1 MNISALKSASSFNV
15 RTPAV
20 SLSLP
25 IFRRICEFLAVKKCI
40 THVYVTT
47 EYGKEL
53 LPGQNNVHIHVGKM
67 DEGQMSDE
75 ISVILP
81 DIVIDAT
88 HPYATQV
95 THNIKE
101 ACDSRNI
108 FYVRVLREENT
119 EKAGNNADNIIY
131 TETMKDAVRLLNDD
145 RFIHKNVLMTT
156 GSKNIPE
163 YVYIKDFKDRLYLRL
178 LPNPQMMESAIQAG
192 IMPAHLI
199 GMQGPFSQ
207 ELNEAVIRQ
216 FNIGVLVTKESGNN
230 GGYEE
235 KISAT
240 LNTGT
245 DCIVIR
251 RPLENGG
258 KNLSEIIA
266 YLEENIDSQC

>member
-1 MNISALKSASSFNV
+1 MKNTIMLFAG
-15 RTPAV
+15 TTEG
-20 SLSLP
+20 
-25 IFRRICEFLAVKKCI
+25 RRICEYLEEKECV

-53 LPGQNNVHIHVGKM
+53 LPHKDNIHIHVGKL
-67 DEGQMSDE
+67 DEEQMSGE
-75 ISVILP
+75 LKEVCP

-101 ACDSRNI
+101 ACDCQNI

-119 EKAGNNADNIIY
+119 EQSGRQDNIIY
-131 TETMKDAVRLLNDD
+131 AETMKEAVGLLNSDD
-145 RFIHKNVLMTT
+145 YIERNILMTT

-163 YVYIKDFKDRLYLRL
+163 YVQIKNYRERLYLRL
-178 LPNPQMMESAIQAG
+178 LPNPQMLESAIQAG

-199 GMQGPFSQ
+199 GMQGPFSE

-216 FNIGVLVTKESGNN
+216 LGIGVLVTKESGNN

-235 KISAT
+235 KISAVQ
-240 LNTGT
+240 NTGIK
-245 DCIVIR
+245 CVVIR
-251 RPLENGG
+251 RPFEEDG
-258 KNLSEIIA
+258 KSLSEIIK
-266 YLEENIDSQC
+266 YLNENVD

>member
-1 MNISALKSASSFNV
+1 MKKTIMLFAG
-15 RTPAV
+15 TTEG
-20 SLSLP
+20 
-25 IFRRICEFLAVKKCI
+25 RRICEFLAVKKCI

-81 DIVIDAT
+81 DIVID
-88 HPYATQV
+88 ATQV

>member
-1 MNISALKSASSFNV
+1 MKKTIMLFAG
-15 RTPAV
+15 TTEG
-20 SLSLP
+20 
-25 IFRRICEFLAVKKCI
+25 RRICEFLAVKKCI

-178 LPNPQMMESAIQAG
+178 LPNPQMMESAIQA
-192 IMPAHLI
+192 
-199 GMQGPFSQ
+199 PFSQ

>member
-1 MNISALKSASSFNV
+1 MKKTIMLFAG
-15 RTPAV
+15 TTEG
-20 SLSLP
+20 
-25 IFRRICEFLAVKKCI
+25 RRICEFLEEKECA

-53 LPGQNNVHIHVGKM
+53 LPQKDSIHIHVGKM
-67 DEGQMSDE
+67 DEECMSDE
-75 ISVILP
+75 LKKIRP

-88 HPYATQV
+88 HPYATLV
-95 THNIKE
+95 THNIKDV
-101 ACDSRNI
+101 CDRQNI
-108 FYVRVLREENT
+108 FYIRVLREGNT
-119 EKAGNNADNIIY
+119 QQSDSRDDVIY
-131 TETMKDAVRLLNDD
+131 TETMKEAIGLLNSDD
-145 RFIHKNVLMTT
+145 YIEKNILMTT

-163 YVYIKDFKDRLYLRL
+163 YVHIKDFKDRLYLRL
-178 LPNPQMMESAIQAG
+178 LPDPQMMESAIQAG

-207 ELNEAVIRQ
+207 ELNEAVMRQ

-235 KISAT
+235 KISAA

-251 RPLENGG
+251 RPLENDGM
-258 KNLSEIIA
+258 NLSEVIE
-266 YLEENIDSQC
+266 YLEKIIDSQC

>member
-1 MNISALKSASSFNV
+1 
-15 RTPAV
+15 
-20 SLSLP
+20 
-25 IFRRICEFLAVKKCI
+25 
-40 THVYVTT
+40 
-47 EYGKEL
+47 
-53 LPGQNNVHIHVGKM
+53 
-67 DEGQMSDE
+67 
-75 ISVILP
+75 
-81 DIVIDAT
+81 
-88 HPYATQV
+88 
-95 THNIKE
+95 
-101 ACDSRNI
+101 
-108 FYVRVLREENT
+108 
-119 EKAGNNADNIIY
+119 
-131 TETMKDAVRLLNDD
+131 MKDAVRLLNAD
-145 RFIHKNVLMTT
+145 RYIHKNVLMTT

-163 YVYIKDFKDRLYLRL
+163 YVHIKDFKERLYLRL

-235 KISAT
+235 KITAA

-251 RPLENGG
+251 RPLENDG
-258 KNLSEIIA
+258 KKLSEIIA

>member
-1 MNISALKSASSFNV
+1 MKKTIMLFAG
-15 RTPAV
+15 TTEG
-20 SLSLP
+20 
-25 IFRRICEFLAVKKCI
+25 RRICEFLTVKKCI

-53 LPGQNNVHIHVGKM
+53 LPEQNNVHIHVGKM

-101 ACDSRNI
+101 ACDRRHI

-131 TETMKDAVRLLNDD
+131 T
-145 RFIHKNVLMTT
+145 MTT

-163 YVYIKDFKDRLYLRL
+163 YVHIKDFKDRLYLRL

-207 ELNEAVIRQ
+207 KLNEAVIRQ

-235 KISAT
+235 KISAA

-251 RPLENGG
+251 RPLENDG
-258 KNLSEIIA
+258 KKLSEIIA

>member
-1 MNISALKSASSFNV
+1 MKKTIMLFAG
-15 RTPAV
+15 TTEG
-20 SLSLP
+20 
-25 IFRRICEFLAVKKCI
+25 RRICEFLAVKKCI

-53 LPGQNNVHIHVGKM
+53 LPEQNNVHIHVWKM
-67 DEGQMSDE
+67 DE

-101 ACDSRNI
+101 ACDRRHI

-131 TETMKDAVRLLNDD
+131 TETMKDAVRLLNED
-145 RFIHKNVLMTT
+145 RYIHKNVLMTT

-163 YVYIKDFKDRLYLRL
+163 YVHIKDFKDRLYLRL

>member
-1 MNISALKSASSFNV
+1 MKKTIMLFAG
-15 RTPAV
+15 TTEG
-20 SLSLP
+20 
-25 IFRRICEFLAVKKCI
+25 RRICEFLAVKKCI

-47 EYGKEL
+47 EYGKDL
-53 LPGQNNVHIHVGKM
+53 LPEQNNVHIHVGKM

-119 EKAGNNADNIIY
+119 VEAGNNADNIIY

-163 YVYIKDFKDRLYLRL
+163 YVHIKDFKDRLYLRL

-207 ELNEAVIRQ
+207 KLNEAVIRQ

>member
-1 MNISALKSASSFNV
+1 MKKTIMLFAG
-15 RTPAV
+15 TTEG
-20 SLSLP
+20 
-25 IFRRICEFLAVKKCI
+25 RRICEFLTVKKCI

-53 LPGQNNVHIHVGKM
+53 LPEQNNVHIHVGKM
-67 DEGQMSDE
+67 DGKQMSDE
-75 ISVILP
+75 IKAIHP

-101 ACDSRNI
+101 ACDSRHI

-119 EKAGNNADNIIY
+119 EGAGNNADNIIY
-131 TETMKDAVRLLNDD
+131 TETMKDVVRLLNDD

-163 YVYIKDFKDRLYLRL
+163 YVHIKDFKDRLYLRL

-235 KISAT
+235 KISAA

-251 RPLENGG
+251 RPLENDG
-258 KNLSEIIA
+258 KKLSEIIA

>member
-1 MNISALKSASSFNV
+1 MKKTIMLFAG
-15 RTPAV
+15 TTEG
-20 SLSLP
+20 
-25 IFRRICEFLAVKKCI
+25 RRICEFLAVKKCI

-47 EYGKEL
+47 EYGKDL
-53 LPGQNNVHIHVGKM
+53 LPEQNNVHIHVGKM
-67 DEGQMSDE
+67 DEKQMSDE
-75 ISVILP
+75 IKAIHP

-101 ACDSRNI
+101 ACDSRHI
-108 FYVRVLREENT
+108 CYVRVLREENI
-119 EKAGNNADNIIY
+119 EKAGN
-131 TETMKDAVRLLNDD
+131 TETMKDAVRLLNED
-145 RFIHKNVLMTT
+145 RYIHKNVLMTT

-163 YVYIKDFKDRLYLRL
+163 YVHIKDFKERLYLRL

>member
-1 MNISALKSASSFNV
+1 MKKTIMLFAG
-15 RTPAV
+15 TTEG
-20 SLSLP
+20 
-25 IFRRICEFLAVKKCI
+25 RRICEFLAVKKCI

-47 EYGKEL
+47 EYGKDL
-53 LPGQNNVHIHVGKM
+53 LPEQNNVHIHVGKM

-119 EKAGNNADNIIY
+119 VEAGNNADNIIY

-163 YVYIKDFKDRLYLRL
+163 YVHIKDFKDRLYL
-178 LPNPQMMESAIQAG
+178 LPSAESTDDG
-192 IMPAHLI
+192 
-199 GMQGPFSQ
+199 
-207 ELNEAVIRQ
+207 
-216 FNIGVLVTKESGNN
+216 KC
-230 GGYEE
+230 
-235 KISAT
+235 
-240 LNTGT
+240 NTGRDYAGT
-245 DCIVIR
+245 FNRNAGTVFTGIKRSSNKAV
-251 RPLENGG
+251 
-258 KNLSEIIA
+258 
-266 YLEENIDSQC
+266 

>member
-1 MNISALKSASSFNV
+1 MKKTIMLFAG
-15 RTPAV
+15 TTEG
-20 SLSLP
+20 
-25 IFRRICEFLAVKKCI
+25 RRICEFLTVKKCI

-53 LPGQNNVHIHVGKM
+53 LPVQNNVHIHVGKM
-67 DEGQMSDE
+67 DGKQMSDE
-75 ISVILP
+75 IKAIHP

-101 ACDSRNI
+101 ACDSRHI

-119 EKAGNNADNIIY
+119 EGAGNNADNIIY
-131 TETMKDAVRLLNDD
+131 TETMKDVVRLLNDD

-163 YVYIKDFKDRLYLRL
+163 YVHIKDFKDRLYLRL

-235 KISAT
+235 KISAA

-251 RPLENGG
+251 RPLENDG
-258 KNLSEIIA
+258 KKLSEIIA

>member
-1 MNISALKSASSFNV
+1 MKKTIMLFAG
-15 RTPAV
+15 TTEG
-20 SLSLP
+20 
-25 IFRRICEFLAVKKCI
+25 RRICEFLAVKKCI
-40 THVYVTT
+40 IHVYVTT

-53 LPGQNNVHIHVGKM
+53 LPGQNNVYIHVGKM
-67 DEGQMSDE
+67 DEKQMSDE
-75 ISVILP
+75 IRAIHP

-101 ACDSRNI
+101 ACDSRHI

-145 RFIHKNVLMTT
+145 RYIHKNVLMTT

-163 YVYIKDFKDRLYLRL
+163 YVHIKDFKERLYLRL

-216 FNIGVLVTKESGNN
+216 FNIGVL
-230 GGYEE
+230 
-235 KISAT
+235 
-240 LNTGT
+240 LQ
-245 DCIVIR
+245 
-251 RPLENGG
+251 
-258 KNLSEIIA
+258 KNQEITVGMKKK
-266 YLEENIDSQC
+266 YLPH

>member
-1 MNISALKSASSFNV
+1 MKKTIMLFAG
-15 RTPAV
+15 TTEG
-20 SLSLP
+20 
-25 IFRRICEFLAVKKCI
+25 RRICEFLTVKKCI

-53 LPGQNNVHIHVGKM
+53 LPEQNNVHIHVGKM
-67 DEGQMSDE
+67 DGKQMSDE
-75 ISVILP
+75 IKAIHP

-95 THNIKE
+95 
-101 ACDSRNI
+101 
-108 FYVRVLREENT
+108 REENT
-119 EKAGNNADNIIY
+119 EGAGNNADNIIY
-131 TETMKDAVRLLNDD
+131 TETMKDVVRLLNDD

-163 YVYIKDFKDRLYLRL
+163 YVHIKDFKDRLYLRL

-235 KISAT
+235 KISAA

-251 RPLENGG
+251 RPLENDG
-258 KNLSEIIA
+258 KKLSEIIA

>member
-1 MNISALKSASSFNV
+1 MGNTFFN
-15 RTPAV
+15 
-20 SLSLP
+20 
-25 IFRRICEFLAVKKCI
+25 CKKF
-40 THVYVTT
+40 TY
-47 EYGKEL
+47 
-53 LPGQNNVHIHVGKM
+53 
-67 DEGQMSDE
+67 S
-75 ISVILP
+75 
-81 DIVIDAT
+81 
-88 HPYATQV
+88 
-95 THNIKE
+95 
-101 ACDSRNI
+101 
-108 FYVRVLREENT
+108 
-119 EKAGNNADNIIY
+119 
-131 TETMKDAVRLLNDD
+131 ETLKDAVRLLNED
-145 RFIHKNVLMTT
+145 RYIHKNVLMTT

-163 YVYIKDFKDRLYLRL
+163 YVHIKDFKDRLYLRL